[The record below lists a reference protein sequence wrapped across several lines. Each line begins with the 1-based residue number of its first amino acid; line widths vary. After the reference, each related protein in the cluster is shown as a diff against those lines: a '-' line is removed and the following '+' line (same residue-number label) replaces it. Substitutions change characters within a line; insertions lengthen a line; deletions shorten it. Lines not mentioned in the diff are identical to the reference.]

1 MLCFSCCRFQRTNV
15 QPDLKMFLCNEK
27 SIKPLVII
35 LIVIVNSVISKTIET
50 NYELNKS
57 QFIRDANVTNKE
69 KPIEDVTV
77 TENVYEETAVENVTC
92 VGDPEYCNMSREEYT
107 EMLNDYIYPKP
118 YEWVLIATH
127 SVVFV
132 VGLVGNALVCI
143 AVYKNHT
150 MRTVTNYFIVN
161 LAVADFM
168 VILLCLPPTVVWD
181 VTETWF
187 FGEAMCKILLYLQVR
202 INVILH
208 INNIKCLS

>member
-1 MLCFSCCRFQRTNV
+1 MVCFYCFRFRRINV

-57 QFIRDANVTNKE
+57 KFIRDANVTNKE
-69 KPIEDVTV
+69 KLIEDVTV

-92 VGDPEYCNMSREEYT
+92 VGDPEYCNMSRKEYT
-107 EMLNDYIYPKP
+107 DMLNNYIYPKP

-187 FGEAMCKILLYLQVR
+187 FGEAMCKILLYFQVR